1 MGDLT
6 LYTRTLYPVLTV
18 IAQEVSRSFDRG
30 FQPSPF
36 RCSGSLATP
45 FYIRQSGRFRGGLN
59 WRERERQRERE
70 RERQGRKTYYASLL
84 ETCTRLRDSAGART
98 SEISRKYSADALCS
112 FHPSAYVSS
121 TCDDEDIDILE
132 ILTQSLSPSLPP
144 SLQFVVRL
152 RNQRYLL

>member
-59 WRERERQRERE
+59 WRERERGRERE
-70 RERQGRKTYYASLL
+70 RERERDKEGRHITRVCLKLARGCVTRPARERPKSPGSTPRTRSVPSIHPLTCPRHATTKTS
-84 ETCTRLRDSAGART
+84 T
-98 SEISRKYSADALCS
+98 SSRS
-112 FHPSAYVSS
+112 
-121 TCDDEDIDILE
+121 
-132 ILTQSLSPSLPP
+132 
-144 SLQFVVRL
+144 
-152 RNQRYLL
+152 